1 MRSTNRLHMA
11 HTPSKKMMGCSS
23 GLVGEAPAVVATV
36 VCCARLVTTSRCQIR
51 ATRATITPEQRAHP
65 RDTAGVDAAHHALCL
80 LLLHAVGL
88 EGSPPLDAAR
98 VRSLVDHLSRCSER
112 HSSAP
117 SLCPS
122 RAQLDR
128 GADCAASSPRTA
140 RSAAVWKYSAKTRGA
155 SGTPLNP
162 GMLHMSTTYG
172 VPSLSMMSTPYRSMP
187 NARPQRRATSRSSG
201 VSAKGSPCF
210 SASVRQGKTFLTPN
224 SRPPIA

>member
-1 MRSTNRLHMA
+1 MRSTNRLHME

-51 ATRATITPEQRAHP
+51 ATRATITPRAACAPP
-65 RDTAGVDAAHHALCL
+65 RYRRCRSAHHALCL

-88 EGSPPLDAAR
+88 EGSPPLAAAR
-98 VRSLVDHLSRCSER
+98 VRSLVDHLSVTRCSER

-140 RSAAVWKYSAKTRGA
+140 RSAAVWKYSARTRGA

-172 VPSLSMMSTPYRSMP
+172 VPSLSMMST
-187 NARPQRRATSRSSG
+187 
-201 VSAKGSPCF
+201 
-210 SASVRQGKTFLTPN
+210 
-224 SRPPIA
+224 